1 MADTK
6 VTKAEINEIVKML
19 NQVQGEI
26 LAYTEHAC
34 ELIDGCIAWLD
45 EQHEDAEWLPSDWEE
60 VDDNISAWV
69 ENHEE
74 GEEHE

>member
-19 NQVQGEI
+19 NRVKGEF
-26 LAYTEHAC
+26 LEYTELVC
-34 ELIDGCIAWLD
+34 DRIDEYIEWLD
-45 EQHEDAEWLPSDWEE
+45 EQHEDAEWFPQDWEE
-60 VDDNISAWV
+60 VDDNTSAWV

>member
-45 EQHEDAEWLPSDWEE
+45 VRHEDAEWLPSDWEE

-69 ENHEE
+69 DNHEE